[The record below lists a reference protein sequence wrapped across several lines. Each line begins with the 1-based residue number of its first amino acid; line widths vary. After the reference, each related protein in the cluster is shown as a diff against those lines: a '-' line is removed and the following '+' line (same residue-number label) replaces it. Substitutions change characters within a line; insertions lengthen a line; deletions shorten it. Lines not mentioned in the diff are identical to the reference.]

1 MVLYATRR
9 KGKDNTLSLRFQRVD
24 FANSTRCLF
33 NPLQTQNPDERKE
46 DSNATGR
53 KWKKYVTRVH
63 YIIKIPSNANYNQIN
78 WYDTNGNGWQ
88 DATEE
93 RTACKINV
101 GTFSTYL

>member
-1 MVLYATRR
+1 MKEVSHAR
-9 KGKDNTLSLRFQRVD
+9 TL
-24 FANSTRCLF
+24 
-33 NPLQTQNPDERKE
+33 
-46 DSNATGR
+46 
-53 KWKKYVTRVH
+53 